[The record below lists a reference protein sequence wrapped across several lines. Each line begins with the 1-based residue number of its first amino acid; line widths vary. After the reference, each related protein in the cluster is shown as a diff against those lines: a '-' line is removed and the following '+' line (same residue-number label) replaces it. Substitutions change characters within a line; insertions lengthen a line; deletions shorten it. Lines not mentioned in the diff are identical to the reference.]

1 MDERWVRA
9 LRAQFPVTE
18 KTAFFDIAY
27 ENCGSRFARE
37 AMERFYE
44 DKAAVGPGLVKAGG
58 AGKGPAIEV
67 IARTRARL
75 ARFLGAPDIR
85 RIAFTKNTNE
95 GVNLLLQGFPFR
107 RGDSVVVGD
116 LEHAS
121 VLMPCLNVRRL
132 GAECRVA
139 RSPDGCTLPEEL
151 LLSAADETTRIMV
164 VSAVQSC
171 SGYQLDLKRLAGECH
186 TRGIYLIV
194 DGIQALGFRR
204 MDVSDLGIDA
214 LTASCYKGL
223 LATEGVGFLY
233 CAQALME
240 QVAPVFAADSP
251 ALGIDRESWSITC
264 PDPGDARKLENGTIS
279 FMGIY
284 GLDAGLE
291 RLMEIGMDRVER
303 HVSDCFEYLYRGLEG
318 LGFVID
324 TPFLPARRCHSLLV
338 REQRS
343 QELVDYCLER
353 GVLFS
358 RGRDGH
364 VRISVAPFTTR
375 GDMDKLLDTFRQW
388 KLA

>member
-1 MDERWVRA
+1 M
-9 LRAQFPVTE
+9 
-18 KTAFFDIAY
+18 
-27 ENCGSRFARE
+27 
-37 AMERFYE
+37 
-44 DKAAVGPGLVKAGG
+44 
-58 AGKGPAIEV
+58 
-67 IARTRARL
+67 
-75 ARFLGAPDIR
+75 
-85 RIAFTKNTNE
+85 
-95 GVNLLLQGFPFR
+95 
-107 RGDSVVVGD
+107 VGD

-151 LLSAADETTRIMV
+151 LLSAADGTTRIMV

-388 KLA
+388 KQA